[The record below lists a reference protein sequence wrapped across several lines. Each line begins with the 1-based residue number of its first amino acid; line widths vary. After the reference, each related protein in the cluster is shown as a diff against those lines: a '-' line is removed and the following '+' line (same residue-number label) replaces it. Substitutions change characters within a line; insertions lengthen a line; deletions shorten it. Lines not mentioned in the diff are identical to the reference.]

1 MLLLYYMEINEETWI
16 SNRHLKLKIVDLHH
30 EELSE
35 SFEDNLFAIVTNQNY
50 DENKLL
56 KTDYI
61 TYLNTKNSIFLVRFS
76 RSSKVHYIV
85 TSHFYMF
92 SLAILT

>member
-1 MLLLYYMEINEETWI
+1 MLLLYYMEINEKTWI
-16 SNRHLKLKIVDLHH
+16 SNRHLTLKIVDLHH

-35 SFEDNLFAIVTNQNY
+35 SFEDNLFAIVTKRN

-92 SLAILT
+92 SLALFT

>member
-1 MLLLYYMEINEETWI
+1 MKN
-16 SNRHLKLKIVDLHH
+16 SRKALKTIYLQ
-30 EELSE
+30 
-35 SFEDNLFAIVTNQNY
+35 VTKKNY

-61 TYLNTKNSIFLVRFS
+61 TYLYTKNSIFLVRFS

-92 SLAILT
+92 SLALLT

>member
-16 SNRHLKLKIVDLHH
+16 SNRLKIIDLHH

-35 SFEDNLFAIVTNQNY
+35 SFKDHLFAIVTKQNY

-61 TYLNTKNSIFLVRFS
+61 TYLYTKKFNIS
-76 RSSKVHYIV
+76 RAL
-85 TSHFYMF
+85 
-92 SLAILT
+92 LAFF

>member
-16 SNRHLKLKIVDLHH
+16 SNRHLKLKIIDLHH

-35 SFEDNLFAIVTNQNY
+35 SFKENLFAIVTKQSY

-56 KTDYI
+56 KTGYI
-61 TYLNTKNSIFLVRFS
+61 TYLYTKKFNIS
-76 RSSKVHYIV
+76 RAL
-85 TSHFYMF
+85 
-92 SLAILT
+92 LAFF

>member
-1 MLLLYYMEINEETWI
+1 MKN
-16 SNRHLKLKIVDLHH
+16 SRKALKTIYLQ
-30 EELSE
+30 
-35 SFEDNLFAIVTNQNY
+35 VTKQNY

-61 TYLNTKNSIFLVRFS
+61 TYLYTKNSIFLVRFS

-92 SLAILT
+92 SLALLT

>member
-35 SFEDNLFAIVTNQNY
+35 SFEDNLFAIVTKRN

-61 TYLNTKNSIFLVRFS
+61 TYLYTKNSIFLVRFS

-92 SLAILT
+92 SLVLLT

>member
-16 SNRHLKLKIVDLHH
+16 SNWHLTLKIIDLHH

-35 SFEDNLFAIVTNQNY
+35 SFRDHLFAIVTKQNY

-56 KTDYI
+56 KTDY
-61 TYLNTKNSIFLVRFS
+61 TTFL
-76 RSSKVHYIV
+76 Y
-85 TSHFYMF
+85 T
-92 SLAILT
+92 

>member
-1 MLLLYYMEINEETWI
+1 MLLLYYMEINEKTWI
-16 SNRHLKLKIVDLHH
+16 SNRHLTLKIVDLHH

-35 SFEDNLFAIVTNQNY
+35 SFEDNLFAIVTKRN

-61 TYLNTKNSIFLVRFS
+61 TYLYTKNSIFLVRFS
-76 RSSKVHYIV
+76 RSSKVLYIIP
-85 TSHFYMF
+85 SHFYLF
-92 SLAILT
+92 SSTVFT

>member
-16 SNRHLKLKIVDLHH
+16 SNRHLTLKIIDLHH

-35 SFEDNLFAIVTNQNY
+35 SFKDHLFAIVTKQNY
-50 DENKLL
+50 DENKLP

-61 TYLNTKNSIFLVRFS
+61 TYLYAKKFSIS
-76 RSSKVHYIV
+76 RAL
-85 TSHFYMF
+85 
-92 SLAILT
+92 LAFF